1 MDRNWNYF
9 RGPPAL
15 GVWPLSSEV
24 PIGNGA
30 EGTQGSVLRARALG
44 QDEILHRATDSGKAR
59 GHRNVNFSPRD
70 DVDIAAAS
78 RSHQLVDFRGVVEGS
93 PFGVGQDVSAARSV
107 QDSLGCFEE

>member
-59 GHRNVNFSPRD
+59 GRRGPAVANND
-70 DVDIAAAS
+70 AS
-78 RSHQLVDFRGVVEGS
+78 AHPLDKPVGSRKVGSRTHLGSGGSAQGVSEILK
-93 PFGVGQDVSAARSV
+93 P
-107 QDSLGCFEE
+107 